1 MRRKGGN
8 QSGRGSSEFQSFKGP
23 RWHLGNVLTNLDFYG
38 KDVPAFNIK
47 GQNRVN
53 TIFGGI
59 MTSMVLLLTLVY
71 TVIKLDELYSRQN
84 PIISEWIIHDNIDPA
99 DVIDLNGIDFK
110 FAFTIEGFY
119 DKKRKDSHAYI
130 KLLVNYMKTANG

>member
-1 MRRKGGN
+1 M
-8 QSGRGSSEFQSFKGP
+8 
-23 RWHLGNVLTNLDFYG
+23 GNVLTNLDFYG

-53 TIFGGI
+53 TVFGGI
-59 MTSMVLLLTLVY
+59 MTSMVLVLTLIY

-84 PIISEWIIHDNIDPA
+84 PIISEWIMPDNIDPK
-99 DVIDLNGIDFK
+99 DVIDFNAINFK

-130 KLLVNYMKTANG
+130 KILVNHLTHANDLYTRN